1 MLPRFYYPE
10 ILKGNNQ
17 ISNKTHVHHICKVL
31 RLKKNDYIQLFD
43 GAGNHAKAKII
54 EAKKQIIELNVE
66 SVNKPLLIQNS
77 KITPVMPILKK
88 NAFLLCIEKL
98 TELGIEDIRVYRPD
112 LIDQSIAKKNVNSL
126 LDKAREVSIAACAQ
140 SGNNFIPQIQY
151 YENLDVFLSN
161 SKEQVFV
168 FDTKATDPNISDVQV
183 KNPQASIF
191 VLTGCESGFS
201 SKEGKILQKK
211 KKFFF
216 RTNTLRAETAII
228 VSCIV
233 MKTIIGE
240 L

>member
-1 MLPRFYYPE
+1 MYKR
-10 ILKGNNQ
+10 
-17 ISNKTHVHHICKVL
+17 
-31 RLKKNDYIQLFD
+31 
-43 GAGNHAKAKII
+43 
-54 EAKKQIIELNVE
+54 
-66 SVNKPLLIQNS
+66 
-77 KITPVMPILKK
+77 
-88 NAFLLCIEKL
+88 
-98 TELGIEDIRVYRPD
+98 
-112 LIDQSIAKKNVNSL
+112 
-126 LDKAREVSIAACAQ
+126 
-140 SGNNFIPQIQY
+140 QIQY

-201 SKEGKILQKK
+201 SKEGKILQKQ

-228 VSCIV
+228 VSCIA

>member
-1 MLPRFYYPE
+1 M
-10 ILKGNNQ
+10 
-17 ISNKTHVHHICKVL
+17 
-31 RLKKNDYIQLFD
+31 
-43 GAGNHAKAKII
+43 
-54 EAKKQIIELNVE
+54 
-66 SVNKPLLIQNS
+66 
-77 KITPVMPILKK
+77 
-88 NAFLLCIEKL
+88 
-98 TELGIEDIRVYRPD
+98 
-112 LIDQSIAKKNVNSL
+112 
-126 LDKAREVSIAACAQ
+126 DKAREVSIAACAQ

-201 SKEGKILQKK
+201 SKEGKILQKQ

-228 VSCIV
+228 VSCIA

>member
-10 ILKGNNQ
+10 IFKGNNQ
-17 ISNKTHVHHICKVL
+17 ISNKTHVHHICTVL

-54 EAKKQIIELNVE
+54 EVKKQIVELNVE

-201 SKEGKILQKK
+201 SKEGKILQKQ

-228 VSCIV
+228 VSCIA